1 MLSPAF
7 WPQLSNHGFAQQLG
21 LTFGVRASAR
31 FYAAG
36 GQRGDAELLL
46 CSFRTR
52 RRPTG
57 ILLSKFW
64 GLLLQVGV
72 QCELLKSGLAV
83 WQRRC
88 YWLLES
94 ENDIVLVHYLVVDKN
109 RLGGA
114 GEQQPVVQAP
124 ETRRSSGGVLALPA
138 HSSSGQGL
146 QVCPFAELWSHAPQG
161 VRQLSV
167 AAH

>member
-1 MLSPAF
+1 M
-7 WPQLSNHGFAQQLG
+7 
-21 LTFGVRASAR
+21 RASAR

-46 CSFRTR
+46 RPFRTR

-57 ILLSKFW
+57 ILLSKF
-64 GLLLQVGV
+64 GVLLLQVGV
-72 QCELLKSGLAV
+72 QCELLKSGLVV

-109 RLGGA
+109 RLSGA
-114 GEQQPVVQAP
+114 GEQQPVAQAP
-124 ETRRSSGGVLALPA
+124 ETRRSSGGVLPLPA

-146 QVCPFAELWSHAPQG
+146 QVCPFAKSWSCTAQRVQRLG
-161 VRQLSV
+161 VV
-167 AAH
+167 AH